1 MIELPEVGVSMN
13 QYRPEQLIRRAVF
26 EHLRLRAAPVAFFFH
41 VPNGGYHKPI
51 EAAIM
56 KGLGVKAGVP
66 DIIVVHRG
74 RCFPPSFTG
83 MIFVTG
89 NEDLP
94 LATQRRVESIAS
106 DRSPFAVA

>member
-1 MIELPEVGVSMN
+1 VGLFAEGQRSAHLPLSMN

-74 RCFPPSFTG
+74 RCYAVELKAAGGSHC
-83 MIFVTG
+83 
-89 NEDLP
+89 P
-94 LATQRRVESIAS
+94 LRWISAWRT
-106 DRSPFAVA
+106 